1 MPMKKP
7 ENQNLDTP
15 ESRYEHFLRLF
26 RTNEDRLF
34 GFILKLLPNFSI
46 AEDIMQ
52 ETMMTMWRKFDDFNE
67 GSSFAAWGMQIAR
80 FKILEYHH
88 RNRQDGQIQFNDEVL
103 DRLSKDDGPGK
114 LENSYFEALHGC
126 VDKLGDQ
133 NRKIIKLR
141 YSKEMSVRQIADELA
156 VSANV
161 VYKSMSKIHYML
173 QKCIEKTLAAWELT

>member
-1 MPMKKP
+1 MEKP
-7 ENQNLDTP
+7 LMQNLDTP
-15 ESRYEHFLRLF
+15 ESKYEYFLRLF

-52 ETMMTMWRKFDDFNE
+52 ETMMTMWRKFDDFKE

-80 FKILEYHH
+80 YKVLEYHH
-88 RNRQDGQIQFNDEVL
+88 KDRQHGVVRFSDEVL
-103 DRLSKDDGPGK
+103 NRLSDDDKSGK
-114 LENSYFEALHGC
+114 MENSYFEALHGC
-126 VDKLGDQ
+126 VDKLRDQ
-133 NRKIIKLR
+133 NRQIVKLR
-141 YSKEMSVRQIADELA
+141 YTRELTVRQIADELS

>member
-1 MPMKKP
+1 MEKP
-7 ENQNLDTP
+7 VTQKAAVP
-15 ESRYEHFLRLF
+15 ESRYEYFLRLF

-52 ETMMTMWRKFDDFNE
+52 ETMMTMWRKFDDFKDN
-67 GSSFAAWGMQIAR
+67 SSFAAWGMQIAR
-80 FKILEYHH
+80 YKVLEYHH
-88 RNRQDGQIQFNDEVL
+88 QDRHHGVVQFSDDVL
-103 DRLSKDDGPGK
+103 NRLSEDDGPGR
-114 LENSYFEALHGC
+114 LESSYFEALHGC
-126 VDKLGDQ
+126 VDRLKDQ
-133 NRKIIKLR
+133 NRQIVKLR
-141 YSKEMSVRQIADELA
+141 YSREMSVRQIADELS